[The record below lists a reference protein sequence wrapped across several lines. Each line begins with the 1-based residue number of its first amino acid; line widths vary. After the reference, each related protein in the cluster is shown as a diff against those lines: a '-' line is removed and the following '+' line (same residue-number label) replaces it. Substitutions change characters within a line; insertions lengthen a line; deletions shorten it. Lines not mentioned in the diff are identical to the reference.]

1 MDDKK
6 TSFGSHSLTLEG
18 RNRLVV
24 TEVKDVGSFNEEAIL
39 VNLLSGDLSVKGQ
52 NLHIQKL
59 DLESSKVVISGFV
72 QSLSYSEK
80 KDPVQGGL
88 LKKLFK

>member
-1 MDDKK
+1 MDEKK
-6 TSFGSHSLTLEG
+6 MPFGSHSLSLEG
-18 RNRLVV
+18 RSHLTV

-39 VNLLSGDLSVKGQ
+39 VNLFAGELAVKGQ

-59 DLESSKVVISGFV
+59 DLESSKVEISGLV

-80 KDPVQGGL
+80 KEAAEGGFL
-88 LKKLFK
+88 RKLFK